1 MPSTASAAAP
11 QDRSGPLP
19 NPLRGPLVL
28 LVLAAAL
35 LPPLAAPPAVPVTVD
50 GREVVVRAHV
60 GTAGEVLDAAGVR
73 LAPDDRVL
81 PAPDVPLGTA
91 GAGAAAVTVERAVD
105 VTVLVN
111 GRERHDVRTPD
122 ATVAGALAAA
132 GLTRGERDRA
142 ATVRDREAD
151 LVDGDVVRVTLP
163 MPVRAVVEGVTLIGW
178 SPATTAAGVLDD
190 LGVALEE
197 HHVVV
202 PAPDAPLVHGTAIAV
217 HRVEFVESEEVLT
230 VVRPIVRET
239 TRELYEGVVRVLEVG
254 RDGRE
259 RQLVRITRH
268 DGVEVA
274 REVLSREVMA
284 TAEPRVER
292 VGTRPI
298 VRPDVWDELAQ
309 CEASGRWDVVR
320 HVHDTLSYFGGLQ
333 FDPRTWAAFRPDG
346 LPDIASE
353 ASREQQILVAEHVL
367 AVQGWKAWPAC
378 SRRLGLR

>member
-19 NPLRGPLVL
+19 HHLRGPLVL

-35 LPPLAAPPAVPVTVD
+35 LPPLAAPPTVPVTVD
-50 GREVVVRAHV
+50 GREQVVRAHA
-60 GTAGEVLDAAGVR
+60 GTVAEVLDATGLR

-81 PAPDVPLGTA
+81 PALDAAP
-91 GAGAAAVTVERAVD
+91 AAAITVERAVD
-105 VTVLVN
+105 LMVVVN
-111 GRERHDVRTPD
+111 GRDHHEVRTPD

-132 GLTRGERDRA
+132 GLTRGERQRA
-142 ATVRDREAD
+142 ETVRDRDAD

-163 MPVRAVVEGVTLIGW
+163 MPVRAVVEGVTFIGW
-178 SPATTAAGVLDD
+178 SPATTPAGVLGD
-190 LGVALEE
+190 LGVALEDD
-197 HHVVV
+197 HVVF
-202 PAPDAPLVHGTAIAV
+202 PAAHEPLAQGAAIAV
-217 HRVEFVESEEVLT
+217 HRVEVVETEEVVAVPRP
-230 VVRPIVRET
+230 VVRER
-239 TRELYEGVVRVLEVG
+239 TRDLYADVVRVQRPG
-254 RDGRE
+254 RDGQE
-259 RQLVRITRH
+259 RQHLRITRH

-274 REVLSREVMA
+274 REVLSREVVVA
-284 TAEPRVER
+284 AEPRVER
-292 VGTRPI
+292 VGTRPL

-333 FDPRTWAAFRPDG
+333 FDPRTWDEFRPAG
-346 LPDIASE
+346 LPDLASE
-353 ASREQQILVAEHVL
+353 ASREQQILVAERVL